1 MSKTNKE
8 LAEQLGTTS
17 RQITKSR
24 KRGWLWFEGL
34 KFKYK
39 ATDPVHF
46 YINSKG
52 KRIYNDN
59 H

>member
-1 MSKTNKE
+1 MNKTNKE
-8 LAEQLGTTS
+8 LAEQLGAIS
-17 RQITKSR
+17 RQISKSR

-39 ATDPVHF
+39 ATEPARF

-52 KRIYNDN
+52 KRIKI
-59 H
+59 